1 MQFSTRTTIEAAPD
15 HVWRILTDLPAWTTW
30 NTTVTSTEGTVALG
44 NKVTVAVTANPG
56 RAFAVK
62 VAELAPPTRMVWRGG
77 MPLGLFTGTRT
88 YTLSPDGDATVFEM
102 TEVYAGPMA
111 GMVTRSIADLQPSF
125 DEFARC
131 LKSHAEQSA

>member
-1 MQFSTRTTIEAAPD
+1 MQFSTRTTIGAAPD
-15 HVWRILTDLPAWTTW
+15 HVWRILTDLPAWATW

-44 NKVTVAVTANPG
+44 NKVTVAVSANPG
-56 RAFAVK
+56 RAFAVT
-62 VAELAPPTRMVWRGG
+62 VTELAAPTRMVWRGG

-88 YTLSPDGDATVFEM
+88 YTLSPDGDSTVFGM

-111 GMVTRSIADLQPSF
+111 GMITRSIPDLQPSF

-131 LKSHAEQSA
+131 LKSQAEQSA